1 MKPNLPNRS
10 NWAQRLDDWEQSAP
24 ARPGEGPGRVFWEQL
39 SAELAP
45 PPRRRRPP
53 LWLWSVL
60 GLLLLTHFIAY
71 HPGLGA
77 FPLPGTRMV
86 AERAAL
92 DRVAETAAAPG
103 PTKAEAPAVEKEEKR
118 RGDRKMPATIA
129 VPEPTIPPPPVAL
142 ASTPAERLAVSAGRT
157 DEVLHPTTTE
167 PLSSSEPVVGTKPVE
182 SNVRVE
188 ATAKPPHHPEIPPVL
203 LTACLADTTFRIRYS
218 ARAKIP
224 VPLPQYPVA
233 DPSSFAAPGGKL
245 RVSVGGHYAPVSNR
259 TRLTIDPGVLTARRT
274 RESRVPEWGL
284 NLYLGLGPHW
294 GLRTGLTTTRLQ
306 TESQYRFIRF
316 FNPQREAPDPTGDGL
331 SKYDVEVAS
340 AYAKSSAEVELLRPR
355 DQLLQSGARLRIDLR
370 LRETV
375 ALRSIPLQ
383 ITYANAWGRFGLE
396 AQLGPEWNHSEVVDF
411 AAAATVQ
418 VAGLRA
424 ERVRIQ
430 SREQISR
437 GSYWSLAGGLAA
449 TYWIGRRW
457 QVGLIPEF
465 TTSLE
470 NLSAR
475 PEFSASSRSA
485 GVRLET
491 RYRLGGK

>member
-1 MKPNLPNRS
+1 MKRKQPNRP

-24 ARPGEGPGRVFWEQL
+24 ARPGEGPGRAFWKQL

-45 PPRRRRPP
+45 PSRRRRPP
-53 LWLWSVL
+53 FWLWSVL
-60 GLLLLTHFIAY
+60 GLLWLTHFIGY

-92 DRVAETAAAPG
+92 DRVAEAAPAPG
-103 PTKAEAPAVEKEEKR
+103 PTKAEALAAGKEEEPGGARTKS
-118 RGDRKMPATIA
+118 ATIA
-129 VPEPTIPPPPVAL
+129 VPEPPPPVA
-142 ASTPAERLAVSAGRT
+142 AERPAVSAGRA

-167 PLSSSEPVVGTKPVE
+167 PLSKPEPVVGTKPVE

-188 ATAKPPHHPEIPPVL
+188 ATAKPPGNREIPAVL
-203 LTACLADTTFRIRYS
+203 KTASLADTTFRIRNS

-224 VPLPQYPVA
+224 VPLPQYPVAAVA

-245 RVSVGGHYAPVSNR
+245 RVSVGVHYAPVSNR

-316 FNPQREAPDPTGDGL
+316 FNPQREVPDPAGDGL
-331 SKYDVEVAS
+331 SKYDVDVAS

-355 DQLLQSGARLRIDLR
+355 DQLLRNGARLRIDLR

-396 AQLGPEWNHSEVVDF
+396 AQLGPEWNHSEVLDF

-418 VAGLRA
+418 VAGLRTG
-424 ERVRIQ
+424 RVRIQ

-449 TYWIGRRW
+449 TCRIGRRW
-457 QVGLIPEF
+457 QVGLVPEF

-475 PEFSASSRSA
+475 PEFSASSRSG

-491 RYRLGGK
+491 RYRLGGKY